1 MKTLFFALLLATGC
15 EPDKKPNQDTAAGTS
30 PPVEVRQPDGVIAG
44 PDCRHIS
51 IGDKACNFILLDQNE
66 EIWELYEHLG
76 DVIVLDFSTA
86 WCGPCQI
93 AGHHTQALQDDYQ
106 SQGVQIVTVLIDG
119 MTGGAEPTPEEI
131 TEWVT
136 SHSIVTA
143 PILQGSR
150 EKMFDSTGIEGY
162 IIGAYPTYVYIGR
175 DMKFYKAHVGYS
187 DEYAR
192 QTIEEGL

>member
-1 MKTLFFALLLATGC
+1 MKTLFFALLLVMGC
-15 EPDKKPNQDTAAGTS
+15 EPDKKPNQDTAAETT

-44 PDCRHIS
+44 LDCRHIS

-66 EIWELYEHLG
+66 EIWELYEHDG
-76 DVIVLDFSTA
+76 DVIVLDFSTV

-93 AGHHTQALQDDYQ
+93 AGHYTQVLQDDYQ

-119 MTGGAEPTPEEI
+119 YIAGTEPTTEEI
-131 TEWVT
+131 AEWVT
-136 SHSIVTA
+136 SHNIVTA
-143 PILQGSR
+143 PVLQGSR
-150 EKMFDSTGIEGY
+150 EKMFDSDGIVGY

-175 DMKFYKAHVGYS
+175 DMKFYKAHVGFS
-187 DEYAR
+187 DEYVR

>member
-1 MKTLFFALLLATGC
+1 MKTLFFALLLTLGC
-15 EPDKKPNQDTAAGTS
+15 QADKKLNDDTAAGTKA
-30 PPVEVRQPDGVIAG
+30 PVEVVYPDGVIPAA
-44 PDCRHIS
+44 DCQHINV
-51 IGDKACNFILLDQNE
+51 GDKACNFRLLDQNE
-66 EIWELYEHLG
+66 EIWELYDHIG
-76 DVIVLDFSTA
+76 DVIVLDFSTV

-93 AGHHTQALQDDYQ
+93 AGHHTQTLQDGYQ

-119 MTGGAEPTPEEI
+119 PTGGVAPTPEDI

-136 SHSIVTA
+136 SHNITTA

-150 EKMFDSTGIEGY
+150 DKMFDSLGIEGY

-187 DEYAR
+187 DEYVR

>member
-1 MKTLFFALLLATGC
+1 MKTLFFALLLTLGC
-15 EPDKKPNQDTAAGTS
+15 QADKKLNDDTAAETKGT
-30 PPVEVRQPDGVIAG
+30 VEVLHPDGVIADA
-44 PDCRHIS
+44 DCQHINV
-51 IGDKACNFILLDQNE
+51 GDKACNFRLLDQNE
-66 EIWELYEHLG
+66 EIWELYDHLG
-76 DVIVLDFSTA
+76 DVIVLDFSTV

-93 AGHHTQALQDDYQ
+93 AGHHTQTLQDNYQ

-119 MTGGAEPTPEEI
+119 PTGGVAPTPEDI

-136 SHSIVTA
+136 SHNITTA

-150 EKMFDSTGIEGY
+150 DKMFDSLGIEGY

-187 DEYAR
+187 DEYVR

>member
-1 MKTLFFALLLATGC
+1 MKTLFFALLLTLGC
-15 EPDKKPNQDTAAGTS
+15 QADKKLNDDTAAETKAT
-30 PPVEVRQPDGVIAG
+30 VEVVYPDGVIPAA
-44 PDCRHIS
+44 DCQHINV
-51 IGDKACNFILLDQNE
+51 GDKACNFRLLDQNE
-66 EIWELYEHLG
+66 EIWELYDHLG
-76 DVIVLDFSTA
+76 DVIVLDFSTV

-93 AGHHTQALQDDYQ
+93 ASHHTQTLQDGYQ

-119 MTGGAEPTPEEI
+119 PTGGVAPTPEDI

-136 SHSIVTA
+136 SHNITTA

-150 EKMFDSTGIEGY
+150 DKMFDSLGIEGY

-187 DEYAR
+187 DEYVR

>member
-1 MKTLFFALLLATGC
+1 MKTLFFALLLVLGC
-15 EPDKKPNQDTAAGTS
+15 KADKKLNHDTADETKGAA
-30 PPVEVRQPDGVIAG
+30 EVLPPDGVIAAA
-44 PDCRHIS
+44 DCQHINV
-51 IGDKACNFILLDQNE
+51 GDKACNFRLLDQNE
-66 EIWELYEHLG
+66 EIWELHDHLG
-76 DVIVLDFSTA
+76 DVIVLDFSTV

-93 AGHHTQALQDDYQ
+93 AGHHTQTLQDDYQ

-119 MTGGAEPTPEEI
+119 LTGGVAPTPEEI

-136 SHSIVTA
+136 SHNITTA

-150 EKMFDSTGIEGY
+150 DKMFDPSGIQGY

>member
-1 MKTLFFALLLATGC
+1 M
-15 EPDKKPNQDTAAGTS
+15 
-30 PPVEVRQPDGVIAG
+30 
-44 PDCRHIS
+44 
-51 IGDKACNFILLDQNE
+51 
-66 EIWELYEHLG
+66 
-76 DVIVLDFSTA
+76 
-86 WCGPCQI
+86 
-93 AGHHTQALQDDYQ
+93 
-106 SQGVQIVTVLIDG
+106 VTVLSDG
-119 MTGGAEPTPEEI
+119 PTCGVAPTPEDI

-136 SHSIVTA
+136 SHNITTA

-150 EKMFDSTGIEGY
+150 DKMFDSLGIEGY

>member
-1 MKTLFFALLLATGC
+1 MKTLFFALLLVLGC
-15 EPDKKPNQDTAAGTS
+15 KADKKLNHDTADETKGA
-30 PPVEVRQPDGVIAG
+30 VEILPPDGVIAAA
-44 PDCRHIS
+44 DCQHINV
-51 IGDKACNFILLDQNE
+51 GDKACNFRLLDQNE
-66 EIWELYEHLG
+66 EIWELHDHLG
-76 DVIVLDFSTA
+76 DVIVLDFSTG

-93 AGHHTQALQDDYQ
+93 AGHHTQTLQDDYQ

-119 MTGGAEPTPEEI
+119 LTGGVAPTPEEI

-136 SHSIVTA
+136 SHNITTA

-150 EKMFDSTGIEGY
+150 DKMFDPSGIQGY